1 MFLPLS
7 RTAGDLQKVGKA
19 GGCLFPDQGP
29 LPPHLMR
36 VLFSPFCGSWPCGSP
51 RGFSR
56 SVASFPPLSSPLL
69 FPGSIGPLSFLPLAL
84 NPSSLFRFVFLLD
97 LPSFLFF
104 SFSFLTRCFFP
115 FGLRY
120 TGFYSPNQGFNPC
133 PLRCAKSLTHV

>member
-19 GGCLFPDQGP
+19 AGCLFPGQGP
-29 LPPHLMR
+29 LPHFLR

-69 FPGSIGPLSFLPLAL
+69 FPGSIRPLSFLPLAL
-84 NPSSLFRFVFLLD
+84 NPSSFPGFVFLLD

-104 SFSFLTRCFFP
+104 SFSFLTCFFP

-120 TGFYSPNQGFNPC
+120 TGFYFPNQGFNPC
-133 PLRCAKSLTHV
+133 PPRCATSLTHV